1 MMNQEKPEGNTS
13 LSNYYAIARMD
24 DVASQVQVSQT
35 ICSFIQMLMHLND
48 AKCANSLHY
57 QAWARIFVMTLIHQ
71 FMCVLFLQIY
81 LLII

>member
-13 LSNYYAIARMD
+13 QSNYYAIASMD
-24 DVASQVQVSQT
+24 DMASQVQVSQT

-57 QAWARIFVMTLIHQ
+57 QAWARIFVMTLLHH
-71 FMCVLFLQIY
+71 FMCVLFL
-81 LLII
+81 